1 MKQLTA
7 PIEHVFLDR
16 MTQRNNHSQTTS
28 LKAATASNDAA
39 RVALR
44 LAPAIATIIL
54 VLVLI
59 TSLTSAGVGFV

>member
-1 MKQLTA
+1 
-7 PIEHVFLDR
+7 

-28 LKAATASNDAA
+28 LQAPASNDAA

-44 LAPAIATIIL
+44 SAPVIATIIL

-59 TSLTSAGVGFV
+59 TGLTSAGVGFV

>member
-7 PIEHVFLDR
+7 PIEHVFLGL
-16 MTQRNNHSQTTS
+16 MTQRNNHPQTT
-28 LKAATASNDAA
+28 LKAATASNDVA

-44 LAPAIATIIL
+44 LAPAIATSIL

-59 TSLTSAGVGFV
+59 TGLTSAGVGFV

>member
-16 MTQRNNHSQTTS
+16 MTQRNNHPQTTS

>member
-1 MKQLTA
+1 
-7 PIEHVFLDR
+7 
-16 MTQRNNHSQTTS
+16 MTQRSTRTQTTS
-28 LKAATASNDAA
+28 LQAAKASNDAA
-39 RVALR
+39 RAALK